1 MKSHHLSIFAAAF
14 LGAVSASLVS
24 LVLQPTDPVVGPR
37 VAVSAPA
44 VPAKPPA
51 PAPAPVRIPAPSM
64 DMDDGPMDDCE
75 VDELCDTIDDNDPI
89 AI

>member
-1 MKSHHLSIFAAAF
+1 MDSHHLSIFAAAF

-24 LVLQPTDPVVGPR
+24 LVLQPAD
-37 VAVSAPA
+37 PA
-44 VPAKPPA
+44 VPPRSAASAAAAPAKPS
-51 PAPAPVRIPAPSM
+51 APAPVRTPAPSM